1 VAYFANKLKTT
12 IIKDVTGDRD
22 LEYST
27 FLPLILSTFTF
38 GLDADCGMQLLEVN
52 TSQRLRQNIRHLL
65 LCCYKTK
72 LDPALINT
80 LTDEMI
86 PHINMLT
93 PIVEDEVLAQRYSR
107 LIIHQQL

>member
-1 VAYFANKLKTT
+1 
-12 IIKDVTGDRD
+12 
-22 LEYST
+22 
-27 FLPLILSTFTF
+27 
-38 GLDADCGMQLLEVN
+38 
-52 TSQRLRQNIRHLL
+52 LL